1 MASHLDFPLRESS
14 VNIVSR
20 CGPALSAV
28 LESKFGCVAIIEG
41 VDFEDDL
48 SAQQKT
54 PTVAPQRRL
63 ETMLRSGVKV
73 SVWKADLTSFRADA
87 VVNAANSDLQHY
99 GGLAAALSSA
109 GGPAIQQESDA
120 CIQRNGSL
128 MTGDAVVLNAGLL
141 PCKKIIHAVGP
152 CLKPFPSYY
161 EVSQAKPLLERAI
174 ESILTRVEEYSLTSL
189 AIPAISSGLFNF
201 PLPQCAEVIVS
212 TVRRYYDSHF
222 QRRHRPTEIML
233 VNNDDPTVLAMENA
247 CCNILGSQKPMM
259 YSQAAAPTT
268 SRPTVQI
275 RNVHVTLKRGK
286 IEEEK
291 VTICN
296 AFLFSSEM

>member
-20 CGPALSAV
+20 CGPALSDV

-41 VDFEDDL
+41 VEFEDDL
-48 SAQQKT
+48 SARQKT

-63 ETMLRSGVKV
+63 ETTLRSGVKV
-73 SVWKADLTSFRADA
+73 SVWKGDLTSFKADA
-87 VVNAANSDLQHY
+87 VVNAANSDLHHC

-120 CIQRNGSL
+120 YIKRNGSL
-128 MTGDAVVLNAGLL
+128 MTGEAVVLTAGLL
-141 PCKKIIHAVGP
+141 PCKMIIHAVGP
-152 CLKPFPSYY
+152 CLNSFPSPY

-174 ESILTRVEEYSLTSL
+174 KSILTSVEEYSLKSV

-201 PLPQCAEVIVS
+201 PLPLCAEVIVS
-212 TVRRYYDSHF
+212 TVRSYYDF
-222 QRRHRPTEIML
+222 PKRRHLPTEIML
-233 VNNDDPTVLAMENA
+233 VNNDEPTVLAMENA
-247 CCNILGSQKPMM
+247 CRNILGSQKPMM

-268 SRPTVQI
+268 SAPTVQI

-286 IEEEK
+286 IEEQQ

-296 AFLFSSEM
+296 AFSFSSEM